1 MFAKRLGASY
11 RGRVP
16 SITRPR
22 RNAER
27 REEIEQNLLQAVES
41 LLSEGW
47 SFTELSVQRI
57 ADEAGIPRSTFYLH
71 FPDKAQLI
79 MRLTGR
85 VYDEVF
91 GETLAWYPGDHRDG
105 PEGMTRALEGV
116 ITRFRLH
123 FPVLRAVMEVA
134 GYEPAVGAFYRSRI
148 LEFAAAMETRLQL
161 ARQAG
166 QLHPAVHI
174 PTTTQIMCWST
185 ERSIIEHILG
195 DPEGAGDHR
204 LAEALA
210 RVQWLTMYGDARR
223 PPAPVR
229 RGP

>member
-1 MFAKRLGASY
+1 
-11 RGRVP
+11 VP

-27 REEIEQNLLQAVES
+27 REEIEQNLLRAVEA
-41 LLSEGW
+41 LLAEGW

-57 ADEAGIPRSTFYLH
+57 AEEAGIPRSTFYLH
-71 FPDKAQLI
+71 FPDKAQLL

-91 GETLAWYPGDHRDG
+91 GETLAWWTGDHRDG
-105 PEGMTRALEGV
+105 PDGMTRALEGV
-116 ITRFRLH
+116 ITRYRLH
-123 FPVLRAVMEVA
+123 FPVLRAVTEVA

-148 LEFAAAMETRLQL
+148 LEFAAGMEARLRL
-161 ARQAG
+161 AHEAG
-166 QLHPAVHI
+166 QLRPDVDIPA
-174 PTTTQIMCWST
+174 TTQIMCWST
-185 ERSIIEHILG
+185 ERSITEHILG
-195 DPEGAGDHR
+195 DPEGARDHR

-223 PPAPVR
+223 PPTPIR